1 VADQIDV
8 RNLDALRDARA
19 AVMEYRETAQAALG
33 EAIAEADRSVRYV
46 TQDLRARW
54 EQERRSQERRLNHL
68 KTELAR
74 AELQS
79 QGQGGMVSTR
89 EERANVERCQAAIE
103 TANRKLARIRQWSA
117 VLERELGMFRGQSQV
132 LGRHVEGDL
141 KRAEAELSI
150 AVDQLEE
157 YLRPADARPDPRAAP
172 RAPGDPRGPGDDA
185 APDSPG
191 APPR

>member
-1 VADQIDV
+1 MADQIDV

-19 AVMEYRETAQAALG
+19 AVMDYRETAQAALG

-46 TQDLRARW
+46 TQDLRSRW
-54 EQERRSQERRLNHL
+54 EHERRSQERRLNHL

-103 TANRKLARIRQWSA
+103 TANRKLGRIRQWGS
-117 VLERELGMFRGQSQV
+117 VLERELGMLRGQSQM
-132 LGRHVEGDL
+132 LGRLVEGDL

-150 AVDQLEE
+150 AVDRLEE
-157 YLRPADARPDPRAAP
+157 YLRPTQSRPDPRAVP
-172 RAPGDPRGPGDDA
+172 RDRGDDA
-185 APDSPG
+185 AATDSHG
-191 APPR
+191 ASPP